1 MSSPIDLL
9 PSIPDQ
15 PLGTVVHVGA
25 GATDLSSYARL
36 HAKRLVMVEGNA
48 DSAQALRAVEAPH
61 IEQWEIID
69 KAVAATAGPLTW
81 HRYNVASLDGP
92 VDAGPL
98 VRHYPRL
105 QQTAAESVQAVSVGQ
120 LLASLGLH
128 SSDQAGPHVLVL
140 DVPGQE
146 MALIESLEPAALH
159 SFDWLAVRG
168 RGPAVDDGR
177 VGVGHFAARLDS
189 MHFERMPIAG
199 DDDGLWTMALFRAA
213 RNRLDQEAAVAERN
227 ALAARVAQLEIE
239 LQNSRD
245 QVMTLQ
251 PQAARAEA
259 LHADSVRLEHE
270 LAGLRNEIAGL
281 RAELQTTTAARDE
294 QAHWH
299 QENAKWAKSLSAEKE
314 RLMSEIDE
322 AKREL
327 AGLRDGNTRLLQ
339 QIEQCRSD
347 REAIERRLADQAT
360 RQQLLD
366 AEILKAQ
373 AQLELVKDV
382 LLREKNF

>member
-15 PLGTVVHVGA
+15 PLGTVVHIGA

-48 DSAQALRAVEAPH
+48 DSAQALRAIDAPH
-61 IEQWEIID
+61 VEQWEIID

-81 HRYNVASLDGP
+81 NRYNVASLDGP
-92 VDAGPL
+92 LDAGPL
-98 VRHYPRL
+98 VKHYPRL
-105 QQTAAESVQAVSVGQ
+105 QRTAAESVQAISVGQ
-120 LLASLGLH
+120 LLTSVGLR
-128 SSDQAGPHVLVL
+128 SDGQAGPHVLVL

-146 MALIESLEPAALH
+146 LALVESLEPRTLH
-159 SFDWLAVRG
+159 AFDWLAVRG
-168 RGPAVDDGR
+168 RGPAVSDDTA
-177 VGVGHFAARLDS
+177 GVGHVAARLDG

-199 DDDGLWTMALFRAA
+199 DDDGLWPMALFRAA
-213 RNRLDQEAAVAERN
+213 RNRLDWEAAVAERD
-227 ALAARVAQLEIE
+227 ALAARVAQFETE
-239 LQNSRD
+239 LQASRD
-245 QVMTLQ
+245 QVVTLQ
-251 PQAARAEA
+251 SQAALAEAHRAESA
-259 LHADSVRLEHE
+259 RLEHE
-270 LAGLRNEIAGL
+270 LANFRNEVASL
-281 RAELQTTTAARDE
+281 RAALQTTTAARDE

-299 QENAKWAKSLSAEKE
+299 QENAKWAKSLSAENE
-314 RLMSEIDE
+314 RLMAEIDE

-327 AGLRDGNTRLLQ
+327 AGLRDGNAALRQ
-339 QIEQCRSD
+339 QIEQCRSE